1 MASIHLDADSE
12 NTFFS
17 IISELI
23 IALGF
28 QNGSEREFDLNLEE
42 ENGNKLEFSLENE
55 FSPKSTVIPIKT
67 LISAKNWSVKIL
79 VLFTNKTATT
89 KSKNRT
95 SNDVAIF
102 SQTCTR
108 QKLS

>member
-12 NTFFS
+12 NAFFS
-17 IISELI
+17 IISDLI

-55 FSPKSTVIPIKT
+55 FSPKSTVIPIKNT
-67 LISAKNWSVKIL
+67 DFCKKL
-79 VLFTNKTATT
+79 VGENSSSFHK
-89 KSKNRT
+89 
-95 SNDVAIF
+95 
-102 SQTCTR
+102 
-108 QKLS
+108 